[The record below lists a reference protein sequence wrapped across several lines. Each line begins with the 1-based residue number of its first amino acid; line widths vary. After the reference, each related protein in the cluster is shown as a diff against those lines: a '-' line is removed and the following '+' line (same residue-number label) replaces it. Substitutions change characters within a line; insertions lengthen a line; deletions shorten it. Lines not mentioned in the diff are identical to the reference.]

1 MRVSTELGRSE
12 WAVMEGL
19 WSRGRSTATDLQRD
33 LEDAHGWAYSTVKTM
48 LDRLVTKGFVK
59 ARRVGNVYEYTPKV
73 KRKSVVARAVDDL
86 FDRVLEGS
94 LTPLLDRLV
103 ESRRLTAKE
112 IDEVRE
118 MLDRYAEDAAGN
130 GQ

>member
-1 MRVSTELGRSE
+1 MRVSMELGRSE

-59 ARRVGNVYEYTPKV
+59 ARRVGNVYEYTPNEV
-73 KRKSVVARAVDDL
+73 KQTVCGYGGAGKQQVQRMVQTL
-86 FDRVLEGS
+86 LNLEE
-94 LTPLLDRLV
+94 LPKPD
-103 ESRRLTAKE
+103 
-112 IDEVRE
+112 
-118 MLDRYAEDAAGN
+118 DAADALAVAICHIHHQTFN
-130 GQ
+130 NLIESP